1 MKKKILGIAITIMLI
16 TVGCGKPNYKQ
27 LETDFTSLAKKY
39 YEEQLEGKVLG
50 FDNHEISLEAMEQ
63 VGYDITP
70 FTEKN
75 CDKSSYSLI
84 KLTLNEESEV
94 VGDYEV
100 ENHLTCG
107 SYSTPEEE

>member
-1 MKKKILGIAITIMLI
+1 
-16 TVGCGKPNYKQ
+16 
-27 LETDFTSLAKKY
+27 
-39 YEEQLEGKVLG
+39 
-50 FDNHEISLEAMEQ
+50 MEQ